1 MSMQFTV
8 TAHDHKEGGLERRL
22 ASRKEHIA
30 IGDKMKA
37 AGNYLMGVALLDE
50 NEQMIGSVMILD
62 FPSRKELDD
71 WLKVEP
77 YMVRHV
83 WEKVEILPC
92 RVGPT
97 FLK

>member
-1 MSMQFTV
+1 MQFII
-8 TAHDHKEGGLERRL
+8 TAHDYKVDGLERRI

-30 IGDKMKA
+30 MGDQMKA
-37 AGNYLMGVALLDE
+37 AGTYVMGVALLDE

-77 YMVRHV
+77 YMVNSV
-83 WEKVEILPC
+83 WEKVEIAPC
-92 RVGPT
+92 KVGPT
-97 FLK
+97 FMTK